1 MLGIALD
8 GFGWGSDGT
17 VWGGELLWT
26 TYEQYHRVGAL
37 WPARLLGGNRAAQEP
52 WRNLYAQFHA
62 MGLLDRVD
70 SEEWFAQKPL
80 NLLTG
85 MAQTGFNSPWSS
97 SCGRL
102 FDAVAAFL
110 GCAPDCLSYEGQ
122 AAITL
127 ENLAR
132 QAWDQDQQ
140 AYPIELRSES
150 LLWLHPQPLWEA
162 LILDRALG
170 LPEAVM
176 ALRFHRG
183 LAQALVQA
191 AQTLKQ
197 QGLHFGA
204 IACGGG
210 VFQNRL
216 LLQCLEAAL
225 IASNLHDPLLLPQ
238 QVPVNDGGLAL
249 GQTAIAAAWLQ
260 LGHV

>member
-1 MLGIALD
+1 M
-8 GFGWGSDGT
+8 
-17 VWGGELLWT
+17 
-26 TYEQYHRVGAL
+26 
-37 WPARLLGGNRAAQEP
+37 
-52 WRNLYAQFHA
+52 
-62 MGLLDRVD
+62 
-70 SEEWFAQKPL
+70 
-80 NLLTG
+80 
-85 MAQTGFNSPWSS
+85 
-97 SCGRL
+97 
-102 FDAVAAFL
+102 
-110 GCAPDCLSYEGQ
+110 
-122 AAITL
+122 
-127 ENLAR
+127 
-132 QAWDQDQQ
+132 
-140 AYPIELRSES
+140 
-150 LLWLHPQPLWEA
+150 
-162 LILDRALG
+162 G

-216 LLQCLEAAL
+216 LLRCLEAAL
-225 IASNLHDPLLLPQ
+225 MASNLHDPLLLPQ